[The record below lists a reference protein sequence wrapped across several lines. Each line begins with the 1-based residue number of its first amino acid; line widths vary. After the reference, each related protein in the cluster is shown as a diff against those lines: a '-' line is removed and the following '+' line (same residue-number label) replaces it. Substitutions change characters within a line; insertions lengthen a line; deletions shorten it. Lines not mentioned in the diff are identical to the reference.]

1 MLAVVAVQVMVVERE
16 ELEVQV
22 VEELLQCQLAQ
33 TELLTQVVVL
43 VHLVIVIRLVQLEV
57 LE

>member
-43 VHLVIVIRLVQLEV
+43 VHLVIVISLVQLEV